1 MSSHP
6 KVDYETTALVARL
19 AIEDLENVYG
29 RRWGKSRAGA
39 PLSDEEYA
47 VRLQMEQF
55 QEWITIEEDAR
66 LANSLREAS
75 STDAAYL
82 EALITAEQAATEDRR
97 AALALSRGE
106 ALPLPTNTQARLE
119 DPAFKM
125 HPEPPVYISFL
136 PCKGA
141 SLSYVTGLFQN
152 QNQKPSM
159 RITMKKAMRIRLLT
173 VIPRQLS
180 QVLTGAN
187 SIPSLAISQ
196 FKIHLALLQ
205 WPGRVR
211 TAKRKNFLVLN
222 KFRCLVCLSV

>member
-1 MSSHP
+1 MSSLP
-6 KVDYETTALVARL
+6 KVDYETSVLVARL
-19 AIEDLENVYG
+19 AMEDLENVYG

-39 PLSDEEYA
+39 SLSDEEYA
-47 VRLQMEQF
+47 MRLQMEQL
-55 QEWITIEEDAR
+55 QEWITTEEDAR

-125 HPEPPVYISFL
+125 HPEPPVYLSFL
-136 PCKGA
+136 LCNGR
-141 SLSYVTGLFQN
+141 SLSCLTKLLQN
-152 QNQKPSM
+152 QNQKPST
-159 RITMKKAMRIRLLT
+159 RITMMR
-173 VIPRQLS
+173 VSRQLL
-180 QVLTGAN
+180 QKLTRVD

-196 FKIHLALLQ
+196 LKIHLALLQ
-205 WPGRVR
+205 WLGRVR
-211 TAKRKNFLVLN
+211 TAKCKNSVVLDQFAAN
-222 KFRCLVCLSV
+222 SAC